1 MTLRPIAVAMALLA
15 SAALAQTTPGG
26 QFLQNWDLDGDGTA
40 TLAEIREMRGN
51 VFLAF
56 DANQDG
62 VLDAEEY
69 RLFDEARANDVA
81 NYESDQRAQMQAIAD
96 GLGLVANDANGDGI
110 VSREEFLAGADDWF
124 GELDADGSGGVTLED
139 F

>member
-1 MTLRPIAVAMALLA
+1 MTSRPLAVALALLA

-40 TLAEIREMRGN
+40 TPGEIREMRGN

-62 VLDAEEY
+62 ALDAEEY
-69 RLFDEARANDVA
+69 ELFDEARANDVA
-81 NYESDQRAQMQAIAD
+81 NYDSDQRAQMQAIAD
-96 GLGLVANDANGDGI
+96 GLGLAANDANGDGG

-124 GELDADGSGGVTLED
+124 GELDTDGSGGVTLED